1 MNSVQAAKN
10 AAKII
15 GEPIETLKD
24 QLAPIGDEARR
35 ELMGFI
41 PNSLQGR
48 KSQEM
53 ANEELKRARDA
64 EKIKGMR
71 QESDIQSNED
81 VNSITIAIQAIR
93 AEYEGQ
99 ASKTQDQE
107 QRELKTEI
115 AALQEEIAAL
125 SKIVG
130 EPTNVHLENTPKKV
144 SAIDIKRLTAIV
156 KTWRVKAK
164 VSKDAS
170 DLVAQ
175 RQNAKPATGMLA
187 WVSGKQMKVHEQG
200 TMQLQG

>member
-1 MNSVQAAKN
+1 MNTTHAAKN

-15 GEPIETLKD
+15 GEPLETLKD
-24 QLAPIGDEARR
+24 QFAPIGEEARR
-35 ELMGFI
+35 ELLGFV
-41 PNSLQGR
+41 PNNLQSKR
-48 KSQEM
+48 AQEM
-53 ANEELKRARDA
+53 ASGELKRARDE
-64 EKIKGMR
+64 EKIKEMK
-71 QESDIQSNED
+71 QESDIRSNED
-81 VNSITIAIQAIR
+81 VNSITIAIQAIQ

-99 ASKTQDQE
+99 TAKSEAQTQRD
-107 QRELKTEI
+107 LKAEI
-115 AALQEEIAAL
+115 AALQQEIAAL

-130 EPTNVHLENTPKKV
+130 EPTNVHLESTPKKV
-144 SAIDIKRLTAIV
+144 GAIDVKRLTLIV

-164 VSKDAS
+164 ESKDAR